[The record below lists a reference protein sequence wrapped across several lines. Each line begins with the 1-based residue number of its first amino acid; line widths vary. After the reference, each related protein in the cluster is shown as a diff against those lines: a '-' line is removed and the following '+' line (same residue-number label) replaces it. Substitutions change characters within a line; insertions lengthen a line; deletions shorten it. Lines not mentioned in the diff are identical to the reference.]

1 MLYNLNKKFANCN
14 QESKEVPSEKT
25 TTTKS
30 FEERQGIEKCGAVCS
45 LPQMAN
51 ESNTLKSFRGV
62 QDRDKEGVF
71 GETKIQ
77 HAEKMNKTDEK
88 LQSQERGKS
97 KKVYATYADAV
108 KVNTSTKRVR
118 EQEINE
124 NIAEKDFEG
133 EKEQPQVSVV
143 HMVKESLDKE
153 AFEGEKEQPQV
164 SVMQMVKEPLNK
176 AAESGI
182 NVLGAVGETV
192 AEIGENMMKP
202 AEKVREKNE
211 EGKGG
216 GVLSAIGETV
226 AEIAQTAKV
235 IAVGEGDTES
245 KQRIES
251 EAL

>member
-1 MLYNLNKKFANCN
+1 
-14 QESKEVPSEKT
+14 VPSEKT

-30 FEERQGIEKCGAVCS
+30 FEERQGIEKSGAVCS

-51 ESNTLKSFRGV
+51 ESNTLKSFHGV
-62 QDRDKEGVF
+62 QDKDKEGVF

-88 LQSQERGKS
+88 LQSQEEGKR
-97 KKVYATYADAV
+97 KKVYASYADAV
-108 KVNTSTKRVR
+108 KVNTSTMRVQ
-118 EQEINE
+118 EQEIHE

-133 EKEQPQVSVV
+133 EKEQPQVGLMK
-143 HMVKESLDKE
+143 MVKEPLVKE
-153 AFEGEKEQPQV
+153 DFEGEKEQPQM
-164 SVMQMVKEPLNK
+164 SVMQMVKEPLDK
-176 AAESGI
+176 AAEGGI
-182 NVLGAVGETV
+182 SVLGAVGETV

-202 AEKVREKNE
+202 AEKVRV

-251 EAL
+251 EAV

>member
-1 MLYNLNKKFANCN
+1 
-14 QESKEVPSEKT
+14 VPSEKT

-30 FEERQGIEKCGAVCS
+30 FEERQGIEKSGAVCS

-51 ESNTLKSFRGV
+51 ESNTLKSFHGV
-62 QDRDKEGVF
+62 QDKDKEGVF

-88 LQSQERGKS
+88 LQSQEEGKR
-97 KKVYATYADAV
+97 KKVYASYADAV
-108 KVNTSTKRVR
+108 KVNTSTMRVQ

-133 EKEQPQVSVV
+133 EKEQPQVGLMK
-143 HMVKESLDKE
+143 MVKEPLVKE
-153 AFEGEKEQPQV
+153 DFEGEKEQPQM
-164 SVMQMVKEPLNK
+164 SVMQMVKEPLDK
-176 AAESGI
+176 AAEGGI
-182 NVLGAVGETV
+182 SVLGAVGETV

-202 AEKVREKNE
+202 AEKVREKNV

-235 IAVGEGDTES
+235 IAVGKGDN
-245 KQRIES
+245 ES
-251 EAL
+251 EAH

>member
-1 MLYNLNKKFANCN
+1 
-14 QESKEVPSEKT
+14 VPSEKT

-30 FEERQGIEKCGAVCS
+30 FEERQGIEKSGAVCS

-51 ESNTLKSFRGV
+51 ESNTLKSFHGV
-62 QDRDKEGVF
+62 QDKDKEGVF

-88 LQSQERGKS
+88 LQSQEGGKS
-97 KKVYATYADAV
+97 KKVYASYADAV
-108 KVNTSTKRVR
+108 KVNTSTKSVQ
-118 EQEINE
+118 EQEIKE

-143 HMVKESLDKE
+143 PMVKEPLVKE
-153 AFEGEKEQPQV
+153 DFEGEKEQPQM
-164 SVMQMVKEPLNK
+164 SVMQMMKEPLDK
-176 AAESGI
+176 AAEGGI

-192 AEIGENMMKP
+192 AEIGENLMKP
-202 AEKVREKNE
+202 AEKVRV

-251 EAL
+251 EAV